1 MQILAMSRSYE
12 SVSDDIAE
20 YLRFLS
26 KAESFWFTLNSSYD
40 HVGELCNLMVATRGN
55 NEVVARQGQ

>member
-40 HVGELCNLMVATRGN
+40 HGGEL
-55 NEVVARQGQ
+55 